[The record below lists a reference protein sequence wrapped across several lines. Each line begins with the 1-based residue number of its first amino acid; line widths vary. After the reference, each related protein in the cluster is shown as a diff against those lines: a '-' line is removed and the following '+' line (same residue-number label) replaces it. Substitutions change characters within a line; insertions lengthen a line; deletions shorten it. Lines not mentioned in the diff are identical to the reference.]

1 MNEGW
6 TVRQSADP
14 LNDAMVRLNARKGD
28 WIVNVRIR
36 ADLVSLVDFD
46 VVWRS
51 GLPAHLTV
59 GPIPEGLLISLPAQ
73 VDEFFAAIERLRA
86 AFGRPGLPLRLL
98 GIVAASCWAAMLLV
112 LVVLFPN
119 DNRALAFV
127 PYALLIAAVVFTA
140 LAARK
145 AWRWL

>member
-6 TVRQSADP
+6 TIRQSPDP
-14 LNDAMVRLNARKGD
+14 LNAEMVRLNARKGS
-28 WIVNVRIR
+28 WVVHVRIR
-36 ADLVSLVDFD
+36 ADLVSMVDLD

-51 GLPAHLTV
+51 GLPAHLARTTQA
-59 GPIPEGLLISLPAQ
+59 LISLPTQ
-73 VDEFFAAIERLRA
+73 VDELLDTLERLRA

-98 GIVAASCWAAMLLV
+98 GILAASCWAAMLLV
-112 LVVLFPN
+112 LVVFFPN

-127 PYALLIAAVVFTA
+127 PYALLIAAVVVTA